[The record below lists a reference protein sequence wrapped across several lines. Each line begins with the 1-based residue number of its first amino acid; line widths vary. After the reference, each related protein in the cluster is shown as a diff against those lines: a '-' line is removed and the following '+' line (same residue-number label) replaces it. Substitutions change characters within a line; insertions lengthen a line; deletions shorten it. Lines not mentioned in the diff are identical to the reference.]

1 MPITSVSSFSLRLQR
16 RKKEHN
22 IVDVERENATLVL
35 LTLVGRHAVNHRDV
49 FVGADLAV
57 EPRAL
62 EIVNA
67 QSEGPANLV
76 PSEIRASVVDGD

>member
-1 MPITSVSSFSLRLQR
+1 M
-16 RKKEHN
+16 
-22 IVDVERENATLVL
+22 
-35 LTLVGRHAVNHRDV
+35 NHRDV